1 MNPSARLEQDLT
13 DWLRETAM
21 PHTPDFTD
29 EILDQTARI
38 RQRPRWS
45 FIGRWVPMPD
55 VPPSFLGEGRKVLT
69 TVTLLV
75 VLGLI
80 LAAVAAFVGSRRT
93 LPPPFGRAGAGL
105 LVVSDAGDIVVIDHE
120 TMVARSIVAEM
131 AVDQEPR
138 WSLDGTRVAF
148 LRDIDNRQAVVIADA
163 HGRTLA
169 TSAPFANIDS
179 DSIAWA
185 PNGREVVIAADR
197 GTERAIYLI
206 DAASGASRALGVQ
219 YIGFEVY
226 WRPPDGRQLLF
237 RTAASPGSL
246 ALVSVEDG
254 TVVPVPTGGS
264 DGDLLR
270 PLGWTPDGRSV
281 LYQYDGGVDGR
292 QTFVVDVE
300 KGTETR
306 LDVAFGHVS
315 NDGTR
320 VAGVDRAGRFCVV
333 AVSGGP
339 CDVIE
344 DAVEVEG
351 THGASVSWS
360 PDDRW
365 IAISHSPVWLVD
377 PMGAVPPRAVA
388 DGGPGAW
395 QRTVP

>member
-38 RQRPRWS
+38 RQRPRWT
-45 FIGRWVPMPD
+45 FIGRWVPTPD
-55 VPPSFLGEGRKVLT
+55 VPPSFLHEGRRVLM
-69 TVTLLV
+69 VTLLV
-75 VLGLI
+75 VLALI
-80 LAAVAAFVGSRRT
+80 VAAVAAFVGSRRT
-93 LPPPFGRAGAGL
+93 FPPPFGLAGTGL
-105 LVVSDAGDIVVIDHE
+105 LVVSNAGDIVVVDHE
-120 TMVARSIVAEM
+120 TTVARSIVAHP
-131 AVDQEPR
+131 AVDRDAR
-138 WSLDGTRVAF
+138 WSPDGTRLAF
-148 LRDIDNRQAVVIADA
+148 IRVSAGEAVVIADA
-163 HGRTLA
+163 TGRTLA
-169 TSAPFANIDS
+169 VSPSFASIDP

-185 PNGREVVIAADR
+185 PNGRKIAVATQGSDP
-197 GTERAIYLI
+197 AIVLI
-206 DAASGASRALGVQ
+206 DAATGASREVEVDYLR
-219 YIGFEVY
+219 FEVY

-237 RTAASPGSL
+237 RTATSPGSL

-254 TVVPVPTGGS
+254 TVVRVPTGGS
-264 DGDLLR
+264 DGELLR

-281 LYQYDGGVDGR
+281 LYQYDGGVDGG
-292 QTFVVDVE
+292 QTFVVDLE
-300 KGTETR
+300 TGKKTR
-306 LDVAFGHVS
+306 LHVAFGHIS

-320 VAGVDRAGRFCVV
+320 VAGVDRTGRFCVV
-333 AVSGGP
+333 AISGGP

-344 DAVEVEG
+344 DAVEVDG

-377 PMGAVPPRAVA
+377 PTGAVPARIVA